1 MSGSNNITNKN
12 IFIGII
18 ISICSFLIFKF
29 IFKSGNNS
37 KKTYIENIGMDVT
50 SLNPHIMNDGT
61 SIRVGYDIYEGLLS
75 FNNSGKLVNTGCK
88 SYEVSQDNM
97 TIVFHLRENVKWAN
111 GDNLTAEDYVYSLR
125 RAVDPKTLATGF
137 SGNLND
143 IKNAKTIMNG
153 NLNKEE
159 LGVFADDKY
168 TLRIE
173 LENPNSEFINYL
185 TLPIFYP
192 IHKNTVEKYGIS
204 SFSKPETI
212 MCNGPYKIKKLVH
225 NDNIILEKNENYWD
239 KDNVKIEKVKFLM
252 IADGSVDLNTF
263 RTGHEHMT
271 YYNIPTRDK
280 SEYIKEFGD
289 KYKNYTILCQY
300 KLFFNLNLDKY
311 KDIRVRKALNIAMD
325 RENLCNK
332 VIKTAKPSYSVI
344 HENIHN
350 NEFEKDIDDLEEYS
364 WVKLSIGEKNKMA
377 KELLLEVGYSK
388 ENPLV
393 IEILSRSD
401 ELHKNIA
408 SAIQDIYNK
417 AFDGLVKC
425 KLVFNDV
432 ATWLNQLKKGDYDMS
447 VARWGADY
455 NLVTNYSMLLISDN
469 SMNFGRYSNNDVDE
483 LFYDSFKFSPE
494 EYIEKQ
500 HELIKIAALDYPIV
514 PFAKLSRQRLVSDK
528 ITGYDFENNILDR
541 YSTKYLRFKD

>member
-1 MSGSNNITNKN
+1 MLRASNKNNKN

-18 ISICSFLIFKF
+18 IFICSFLIFKF
-29 IFKSGNNS
+29 VFRSNKNN

-75 FNNSGKLVNTGCK
+75 FDNSGKLVKTGCK
-88 SYEVSQDNM
+88 DYKISNNNM
-97 TIVFHLRENVKWAN
+97 TIIFHLRENVKWAN
-111 GDNLTAEDYVYSLR
+111 GDNITAEDYVYSLQ

-143 IKNAKTIMNG
+143 IKNAKAIMNG

-173 LENPNSEFINYL
+173 LENSNSEFINYL

-204 SFSKPETI
+204 SFSKPEAI
-212 MCNGPYKIKKLVH
+212 MCNGPYKIIKLIH

-252 IADGSVDLNTF
+252 ITDGSVDLNTF
-263 RTGHEHMT
+263 RTGNEHMT

-280 SEYIKEFGD
+280 NEYIKEFGD

-325 RENLCNK
+325 RDNLCDK
-332 VIKTAKPSYSVI
+332 VIKAAKPSYSVI

-350 NEFEKDIDDLEEYS
+350 NEFENDINDLEEYS
-364 WVKLSIGEKNKMA
+364 WINLSVDEKNKIA
-377 KELLLEVGYSK
+377 RDLLLEVGYSK
-388 ENPLV
+388 ENPLT
-393 IEILSRSD
+393 IELLSRSD

-417 AFDGLVKC
+417 AFNGLVKC
-425 KLVFNDV
+425 KLLFNDV
-432 ATWLNQLKKGDYDMS
+432 ATWLNQLKNGDYDMG
-447 VARWGADY
+447 VARWSADY
-455 NLVTNYSMLLISDN
+455 NLVTNFSMLLISDN
-469 SMNFGRYSNNDVDE
+469 SMNFGRYSNNNVDE
-483 LFYDSFKFSPE
+483 LFYDSFRYSQE
-494 EYIEKQ
+494 EYFEKQ
-500 HELIKIAALDYPIV
+500 HELIKMAALDYPIV
-514 PFAKLSRQRLVSDK
+514 PFARLSRQRLVSDK
-528 ITGYDFENNILDR
+528 ITGFDFENNILDR
-541 YSTKYLRFKD
+541 YSTKYLRFKE